1 MEGAAVRPRT
11 ALEEDVLAMWSER
24 LAGRSL
30 GVTDHL
36 FEVGGDS
43 LTAVRLIAAAQRRY
57 GIRIDRRRLFEA
69 FTLAVMAE
77 LISEATGGVRR

>member
-1 MEGAAVRPRT
+1 MEGTAVQPRT

-24 LAGRSL
+24 LADPSL
-30 GVTDHL
+30 GVTSHL

-57 GIRIDRRRLFEA
+57 GVRIDRRRLFET
-69 FTLAVMAE
+69 FTVAVMAE
-77 LISEATGGVRR
+77 LISEATAGAQR